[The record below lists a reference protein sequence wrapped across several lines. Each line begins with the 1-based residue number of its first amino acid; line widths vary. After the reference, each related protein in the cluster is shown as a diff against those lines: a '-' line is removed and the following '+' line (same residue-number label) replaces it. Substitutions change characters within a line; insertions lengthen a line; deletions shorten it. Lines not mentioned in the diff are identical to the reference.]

1 MATDLTSFYR
11 STAGNFTPTNKIL
24 INSIVICNTSASQQT
39 YSISINGVAL
49 TSSAIIPANDT
60 IVLDVKQV
68 VPINHQVAFTGTSCT
83 FHFSGVTIT

>member
-11 STAGNFTPTNKIL
+11 NTAGSFTTTSKIL

-39 YSISINGVAL
+39 YSITLNSIAL

-60 IVLDVKQV
+60 VVLDIKQV
-68 VPINHQVAFTGTSCT
+68 VPTGQVVS
-83 FHFSGVTIT
+83 FSGVSCAFHCSGVAVT